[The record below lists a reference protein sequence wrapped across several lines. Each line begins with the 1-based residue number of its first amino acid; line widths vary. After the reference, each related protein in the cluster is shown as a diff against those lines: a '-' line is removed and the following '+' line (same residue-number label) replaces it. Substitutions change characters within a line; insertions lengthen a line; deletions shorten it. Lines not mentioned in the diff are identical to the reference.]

1 MKKKAYICF
10 IVLCMIILLVPF
22 VGMTVQPTNETT
34 ENKTLME
41 FPELRNSE
49 GFNQNFLSDMG
60 DYFQEHFAFRQQFV
74 SMNAAIYGKI
84 FGVSTTDQVLIGKN
98 NWMYY
103 TGTLNDYQS
112 ENLLSDRGIKNA
124 VHNLKLIQNYVNA
137 RGSKFIFAIA
147 PNKNSIYDENMP
159 YYYRGSDV
167 SNNYE
172 RLIPELEKA
181 GIQYVDLKSVFQK
194 SDEILYLERDS
205 HWNNKGAVLAYNEI
219 MGKTDLVYETYE
231 NIPYETR
238 KDHLGDL
245 TKMLYPL
252 NSELENNQYYQKDW
266 SWNYVDDVKD
276 NMDEWIETKNSS
288 AGSSLLMYRDSF
300 GESLLPF
307 MAEAF
312 GEAYFSRLVPY
323 NLTNIDQY
331 RPEYVVMERV
341 ERRISSFAS
350 EAPIMEAP
358 MVKLEVDTEEDA
370 DIIINV
376 KAEGDYYT
384 FDGIVDSDRLKTES
398 QIFVVIRESEGTSKI
413 YVPFWISEDNGIESD
428 YGFKMYLRKNHVPSA
443 EITVDI
449 LVMDDNQIIRVGE
462 KKIDLSLL

>member
-1 MKKKAYICF
+1 MKKKAYILF
-10 IVLCMIILLVPF
+10 AVLCLVILIIPF
-22 VGMTVQPTNETT
+22 AGMVVAPTNDTT
-34 ENKTLME
+34 ENKTLMA
-41 FPELRNSE
+41 FPELKNDE
-49 GFNQNFLSDMG
+49 GFNYNFLSDMG

-74 SMNAAIYGKI
+74 SANAAIYGKI
-84 FGVSTTDQVLIGKN
+84 FGASTTDQVLIGKN

-112 ENLLSDRGIKNA
+112 ENLLSERGIKNA

-147 PNKNSIYDENMP
+147 PNKNSVYDENMP
-159 YYYRGSDV
+159 YYYKKSGQA
-167 SNNYE
+167 NNYE
-172 RLIPELEKA
+172 RLLPEMEKA
-181 GIQYVDLKSVFQK
+181 GIQFVNLHSAFRE

-219 MGKTDLVYETYE
+219 MKKTDLTYETYE
-231 NIPYETR
+231 NVSYETR
-238 KDHLGDL
+238 RDHLGDL

-266 SWNYVDDVKD
+266 SWNYVNDVKD
-276 NMDEWIETKNSS
+276 NMDEWIETKNNS
-288 AGSSLLMYRDSF
+288 AVSSLLMYRDSF

-312 GEAYFSRLVPY
+312 GEARFSRLVPY

-358 MVKLEVDTEEDA
+358 MVKLKADMEEVTETSVN
-370 DIIINV
+370 I
-376 KAEGDYYT
+376 KAEGDYYA
-384 FDGIVDSDRLKTES
+384 FDGIVDSEWVKPES
-398 QIFVVIRESEGTSKI
+398 QIFAAIREAGGTTKV
-413 YVPFWISEDNGIESD
+413 YVPFWISCNDDIESD
-428 YGFKMYLRKNHVPSA
+428 YGFKLYLRKSHVTSKD
-443 EITVDI
+443 IIVDI
-449 LVMDDNQIIRVGE
+449 LVKDKGQVVNVRTE
-462 KKIDLSLL
+462 KIDLSSI